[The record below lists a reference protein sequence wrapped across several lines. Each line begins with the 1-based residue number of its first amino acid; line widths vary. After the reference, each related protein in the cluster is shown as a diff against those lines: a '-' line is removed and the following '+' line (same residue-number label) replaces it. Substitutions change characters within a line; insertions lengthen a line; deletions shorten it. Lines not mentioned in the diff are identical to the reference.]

1 MWRANKKRE
10 LEMEKQVQILH
21 RDLVLIEQ
29 SGRLQRESKNIFVC
43 MRSPRPPLV
52 AVAKLPGWQGVAAAT
67 PQKMLATPLATQVV
81 RSVSNIHLLNGI
93 IFFATEAVDLIGNL
107 FKFKN

>member
-1 MWRANKKRE
+1 M
-10 LEMEKQVQILH
+10 
-21 RDLVLIEQ
+21 
-29 SGRLQRESKNIFVC
+29 
-43 MRSPRPPLV
+43 
-52 AVAKLPGWQGVAAAT
+52 AAAT

>member
-1 MWRANKKRE
+1 MGIYI
-10 LEMEKQVQILH
+10 ILY
-21 RDLVLIEQ
+21 
-29 SGRLQRESKNIFVC
+29 
-43 MRSPRPPLV
+43 P
-52 AVAKLPGWQGVAAAT
+52 VAKLPGWQGVAAAT

>member
-1 MWRANKKRE
+1 MDVEAAILRRNLRE
-10 LEMEKQVQILH
+10 E
-21 RDLVLIEQ
+21 
-29 SGRLQRESKNIFVC
+29 RL
-43 MRSPRPPLV
+43 LT
-52 AVAKLPGWQGVAAAT
+52 VAKLPGWQGVAAAT
-67 PQKMLATPLATQVV
+67 PQKMFATPLATQVV

>member
-1 MWRANKKRE
+1 M
-10 LEMEKQVQILH
+10 
-21 RDLVLIEQ
+21 
-29 SGRLQRESKNIFVC
+29 
-43 MRSPRPPLV
+43 
-52 AVAKLPGWQGVAAAT
+52 AAAT
-67 PQKMLATPLATQVV
+67 PQKMFATPLATQVV

>member
-1 MWRANKKRE
+1 M
-10 LEMEKQVQILH
+10 VD
-21 RDLVLIEQ
+21 RDLIHVL
-29 SGRLQRESKNIFVC
+29 KNN
-43 MRSPRPPLV
+43 LV
-52 AVAKLPGWQGVAAAT
+52 FNNFGLDFTKPDGIICQNHIHNAVAKLPGWQGVAAAT

>member
-1 MWRANKKRE
+1 
-10 LEMEKQVQILH
+10 
-21 RDLVLIEQ
+21 
-29 SGRLQRESKNIFVC
+29 
-43 MRSPRPPLV
+43 
-52 AVAKLPGWQGVAAAT
+52 VAKLPGWQGVAAAT
-67 PQKMLATPLATQVV
+67 PQKMLATQVV